1 MQLYKFVYRGC
12 FVADVSFTVMFYIT
26 IVGPNFR
33 IMLMNQKVIGG
44 FFSTRISMKE
54 SSLMV
59 LANINFHFVF
69 GLSAGVL
76 L

>member
-44 FFSTRISMKE
+44 FFSTRIS
-54 SSLMV
+54 SLMV